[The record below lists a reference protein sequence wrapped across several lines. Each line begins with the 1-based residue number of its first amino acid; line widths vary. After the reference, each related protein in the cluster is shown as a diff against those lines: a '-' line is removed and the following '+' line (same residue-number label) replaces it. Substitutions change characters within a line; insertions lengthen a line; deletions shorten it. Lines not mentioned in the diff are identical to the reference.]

1 MVPMELSYASTVPR
15 QLVHRQSVGEVFLT
29 DYRLSDDTADQI
41 AVQLPASHR
50 IFRPTRQRH
59 DPLIVAEA
67 FRQAVMMLCHTK
79 YAVPPHFKFLMEQF
93 GFDIVDELEVR
104 SAPMPLILDM
114 TTNQVDTRDGT
125 VSRVDIFGVLREGS
139 RVLAHCNAVARC
151 VPPASYTRIRAG
163 RDTCIAHFRAK
174 PPGSVVIPAP
184 CAGRTEEQDVLIAA
198 NLPAGD
204 LHCAPDPRNY
214 ALFDHPLD
222 HVPGMVLF
230 DAAIQAVRYRANEP
244 SLQLASLAATFPI
257 FTEWDDACDVAVSSA
272 PPNRERGRFC
282 VTFMQAARMTAQL
295 DIATTTSF
303 R

>member
-1 MVPMELSYASTVPR
+1 MVSMELSYTSTVPR

-29 DYRLSDDTADQI
+29 DYQLNDGTADQI

-50 IFRPTRQRH
+50 IFRPIRQRH

-79 YAVPPHFKFLMEQF
+79 YEVPPHFKFLMEEF

-114 TTNQVDTRDGT
+114 TTNQVDTRVGT
-125 VSRVDIFGVLREGS
+125 VSRVDISGVLREGP

-151 VPPASYTRIRAG
+151 VNPASYTRIRSG
-163 RDTCIAHFRAK
+163 RDTYIAHFRDK
-174 PPGSVVIPAP
+174 PPGSSVIPAP

-204 LHCAPDPRNY
+204 LYCAPDPRNY

-222 HVPGMVLF
+222 HIPGMVLF
-230 DAAIQAVRYRANEP
+230 DAAIQAARYRANDA
-244 SLQLASLAATFPI
+244 SLQLTRLAATFPI
-257 FTEWDDACDVAVSSA
+257 FTEWDDACDISVSSA
-272 PPNRERGRFC
+272 PVGRERGRFC
-282 VTFMQAARMTAQL
+282 VTFVQSARMTAQL
-295 DIATTTSF
+295 DITTTNTS